1 MGNTRSILAFLLNF
15 YLTQAN
21 PTDQPEPRNESS
33 DDNSGEVVHENSG
46 VQFHA
51 VYILAIA
58 LFIPVCL
65 HFCGSETE
73 QQRDERL
80 RYEQQMADKKAEE
93 EKLVLV
99 AVQDKKVDKI

>member
-1 MGNTRSILAFLLNF
+1 MLHNTRSILAFLFNF

-21 PTDQPEPRNESS
+21 PTDQPQPRNGTSS
-33 DDNSGEVVHENSG
+33 DAYGENQSNYSY
-46 VQFHA
+46 A
-51 VYILAIA
+51 IYILAIA

-73 QQRDERL
+73 QQREERL
-80 RYEQQMADKKAEE
+80 RYEQQMKDKKAEE

-99 AVQDKKVDKI
+99 AVQDKKA